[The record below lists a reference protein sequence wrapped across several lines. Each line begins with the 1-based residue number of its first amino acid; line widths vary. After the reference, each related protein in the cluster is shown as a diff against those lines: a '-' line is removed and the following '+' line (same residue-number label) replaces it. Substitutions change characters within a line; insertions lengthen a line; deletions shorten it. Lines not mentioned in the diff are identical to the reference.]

1 MRLYM
6 KTVKL
11 SEYSK
16 FPKGKED
23 GENFARSKI
32 FHELYR
38 TDHTLRID
46 FDNTYGIAHAFL
58 EGLFGF
64 LINSG
69 HFTLKDLYCR
79 LTFKLEEYPH
89 MDEEIYNILVKLNE
103 RNCNHSVYGRSQE
116 CPIVC

>member
-1 MRLYM
+1 M

-23 GENFARSKI
+23 GEDFARSKI
-32 FHELYR
+32 FPELHK
-38 TDHTLRID
+38 TEFNLRID
-46 FDNTYGIAHAFL
+46 FDDTYGISYAFL

-79 LTFKLEEYPH
+79 LTFKIEEYPH
-89 MDEEIYNILVKLNE
+89 LDEEIYDILVKLDE
-103 RNCNHSVYGRSQE
+103 RNCNHSVYSRS
-116 CPIVC
+116 

>member
-1 MRLYM
+1 M

-23 GENFARSKI
+23 GEDFARSKI
-32 FHELYR
+32 FPELHK
-38 TDHTLRID
+38 TEFTLRID
-46 FDNTYGIAHAFL
+46 FDDTYGISYAFL

-79 LTFKLEEYPH
+79 LTFKIEEYPH
-89 MDEEIYNILVKLNE
+89 LDEEIYDILVKLDE
-103 RNCNHSVYGRSQE
+103 KNCNHSVYSRSQE
-116 CPIVC
+116 CFIVC